1 MQCKKL
7 CLTVRLFFRKHL
19 SMMMTLNRASHL
31 AVQTIEKLAYNPAQD
46 MQQIAH
52 FAFVRCSVPVSDSI
66 GLAISTGEPA
76 PTQLINSAD
85 DALFERNLTQP
96 EPCVRLYPLLYSTLF
111 STQLVIAW
119 HSDATTFSAVGRCEN
134 ISHLDTK
141 FDFGWGSAMR
151 ELTALPMTLAGFKV
165 REGKGRRG
173 GKGGEWRG
181 REDLFSVRPWLRQ
194 NSFCRVTT
202 KRS

>member
-1 MQCKKL
+1 
-7 CLTVRLFFRKHL
+7 
-19 SMMMTLNRASHL
+19 MMTLNRASHL

-111 STQLVIAW
+111 STQLVIA
-119 HSDATTFSAVGRCEN
+119 
-134 ISHLDTK
+134 
-141 FDFGWGSAMR
+141 
-151 ELTALPMTLAGFKV
+151 
-165 REGKGRRG
+165 
-173 GKGGEWRG
+173 
-181 REDLFSVRPWLRQ
+181 
-194 NSFCRVTT
+194 
-202 KRS
+202 